1 VCGVA
6 VTGRVAERVERRLYA
21 PAPAERLAILRI
33 LIGGFALAYLVLRSP
48 NLISY
53 AAFADNRFEPTG
65 ISSILGEPLPGLVA
79 RLLVVAAI
87 AAGVAFVTGWRYR
100 VSGPAFALL
109 LFWVLTYRNSFGQIF
124 HTENLLLLH
133 VVILAAAPAAD
144 AHSLD
149 SRGRAPVGDDERYG
163 WPVLLMCVVAA
174 LTYFTS
180 GVTKLR
186 SAGLDWL
193 DGENLRN
200 YVAYDNLRKIEL
212 GDSHSPLAELVV
224 PHAWLFTPLALFTL
238 AVELGAPF
246 ALLHRRFAR
255 TWVAAAWLFHA
266 GIFTLM
272 AIVFPYPLAGIA
284 FAPFFSLERVRLP
297 SLSDVHRRVRVLYGG

>member
-1 VCGVA
+1 M
-6 VTGRVAERVERRLYA
+6 TGRTVGGRVDRWFYA

-33 LIGGFALAYLVLRSP
+33 LIGGFALAYLVLRWP

-53 AAFADNRFEPTG
+53 AAFADNRFDPPG
-65 ISSILGEPLPGLVA
+65 LSSILSEPLPGDVA
-79 RLLVVAAI
+79 RLLVIAAI
-87 AAGVAFVTGWRYR
+87 VAGVAFVAGWRYR
-100 VSGPAFALL
+100 ISGPAFALL

-149 SRGRAPVGDDERYG
+149 SRGRAAVAADGRYG
-163 WPVLLMCVVAA
+163 WPVLLMCVVTA
-174 LTYFTS
+174 LTYFIS
-180 GVTKLR
+180 GQTKLR
-186 SAGLDWL
+186 NAGLDWL

-212 GDSHSPLAELVV
+212 GDSHFPLAEWVV

-255 TWVAAAWLFHA
+255 AWVAAAWLFHA
-266 GIFTLM
+266 GVFALM
-272 AIVFPYPLAGIA
+272 AIVFPYPLAGVA
-284 FAPFFSLERVRLP
+284 FAPFFPLERIRF
-297 SLSDVHRRVRVLYGG
+297 SLSEVRRRVRVLYGG